1 MRTKKMVRHNKRH
14 SRKRGGKS
22 GKRSRGR
29 RQSGGMWK
37 MTEGWKSLITAD
49 ENMARELPSLKP
61 SILEWKRIL
70 IDGLPVI
77 TSSKG
82 IDIKYMG
89 SPPDRK
95 WLIGGKE
102 HTVEELFNG
111 EKGGR
116 YMDVIKELRD
126 KGVHLPDEQK
136 GIILTDEEFC
146 RFFIRYLIVKSLTFE
161 HMMRK
166 PLAYKYFDI
175 TSAAMHKIGSDA
187 VSKMCSKWDSD
198 PDYAPPPPPM
208 HMLAAQRHHRASAAA
223 PPPPPPP
230 PADLLYMGESHV
242 SEGIDAQRRRFHSN
256 STHDA
261 A

>member
-1 MRTKKMVRHNKRH
+1 MVRHNKRH
-14 SRKRGGKS
+14 SRKKGGKS

-49 ENMARELPSLKP
+49 ENMARELPSK
-61 SILEWKRIL
+61 SEWSRAL
-70 IDGLPVI
+70 ISGFPE
-77 TSSKG
+77 TSHKG
-82 IDIKYMG
+82 IDIKYKD
-89 SPPDRK
+89 SPPNRK

-102 HTVEELFNG
+102 HTVGELFEGAKN
-111 EKGGR
+111 GR
-116 YMDVIKELRD
+116 YMDVIEALRNE
-126 KGVHLPDEQK
+126 GVDLPDDRT

-175 TSAAMHKIGSDA
+175 TSAAMRKIGSDA
-187 VSKMCSKWDSD
+187 VSKMCSKWDSN

-208 HMLAAQRHHRASAAA
+208 HMLAAQRHPRASAAA
-223 PPPPPPP
+223 AG
-230 PADLLYMGESHV
+230 PAAPASADLYMGESHV
-242 SEGIDAQRRRFHSN
+242 SKGIDAAQQRRFHSN
-256 STHDA
+256 VA
-261 A
+261 E

>member
-1 MRTKKMVRHNKRH
+1 MVRHNKRH

-70 IDGLPVI
+70 IDGFPE
-77 TSSKG
+77 TTKG

-102 HTVEELFNG
+102 HTVGELFNG
-111 EKGGR
+111 EKDER

-136 GIILTDEEFC
+136 GIILTDDEFC

-161 HMMRK
+161 HMMQK

-175 TSAAMHKIGSDA
+175 TSAAMRKIGSDA
-187 VSKMCSKWDSD
+187 VSKMCSKWDSN
-198 PDYAPPPPPM
+198 PDYAPPPPM
-208 HMLAAQRHHRASAAA
+208 HMLAAQRPRASAAYA
-223 PPPPPPP
+223 GPSAAHPHPP
-230 PADLLYMGESHV
+230 PATLYMGESHV
-242 SEGIDAQRRRFHSN
+242 SKGLGNYYA
-256 STHDA
+256 
-261 A
+261 